1 MAASNSLASTTV
13 NKDGDLADS
22 PKKSPEIKTRLLV
35 GEGNFSFTRVLLE
48 QHPFKKEE
56 IVATELK
63 KDYQKFYVKPEDSG
77 EDEPGYD
84 TEALEYRQRVKN
96 CLKELKSISNLTLQF
111 GIDATKLNTH
121 YKGRRFHRIYF
132 NFPYRSE
139 RERTADMVKDFFI
152 SARKVQEEGDQIL
165 LTLVCRL
172 GNEEKTAEEHRI
184 YWHGLTYG
192 IVKASEAGGYR
203 LIKKRRFSDS
213 TNNEDPHRYGKMKSD
228 NKYIHE
234 CTDSLRSCHFTDDA
248 RQYVFEKVERFEYNK
263 ADIVYSEE
271 DRDCRYPC
279 FNEDMDTSSDTDD
292 ES

>member
-1 MAASNSLASTTV
+1 MAASKSRASTTE

-22 PKKSPEIKTRLLV
+22 PNESPEIKTRLLV

-48 QHPFKKEE
+48 KHHFKNEE

-77 EDEPGYD
+77 EDEHGCD
-84 TEALEYRQRVKN
+84 TEAPENHEKVKN
-96 CLKELKSISNLTLQF
+96 CLNELKSISNLTLQF
-111 GIDATKLNTH
+111 GIDATKLYTH
-121 YKGRRFHRIYF
+121 YKDRRFHRIYF
-132 NFPYRSE
+132 NFPCTLDMYQ
-139 RERTADMVKDFFI
+139 TAKMVEKFFI
-152 SARKVQEEGDQIL
+152 SARKVQRRGHQIL

-184 YWHGLTYG
+184 YWHGLIYG

-213 TNNEDPHRYGKMKSD
+213 TNNEDPHRYG

-234 CTDSLRSCHFTDDA
+234 CTDSLHSCHYTDDA
-248 RQYVFEKVERFEYNK
+248 RQYVFEKVERFEYNE